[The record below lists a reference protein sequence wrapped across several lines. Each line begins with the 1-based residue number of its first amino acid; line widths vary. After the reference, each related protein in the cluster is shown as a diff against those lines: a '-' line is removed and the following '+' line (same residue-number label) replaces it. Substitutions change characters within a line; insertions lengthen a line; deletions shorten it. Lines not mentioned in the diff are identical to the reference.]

1 MKTLIV
7 LLLTLG
13 CCCCSRQK
21 DYNTVLTQADDVM
34 EQDADS
40 AYTLLQQ
47 IPDIMDNGDQA
58 SMTYYQLLT
67 AQACYKLYKP
77 VPPDS
82 VLQDVVN
89 YYKQCG
95 NRPYLCRALYYQ
107 SMILYEQGRH
117 DEALLRL
124 KEGEE
129 LALALNDVSLL
140 SKYHESLCMVNYKA
154 GGYAL
159 MLEYAKLF
167 LDDAIKQ
174 KDTALISR
182 AYSHVS
188 TAYTRLGQHDKA
200 RSYIIQILP
209 ILHQTDDSIK
219 ASILTNIG
227 CTYHRDGQTDSA
239 KYYLNRSLQI
249 HPRANTYAELGD
261 IYFQE
266 GNIQQADKCW
276 GQALLSS
283 NPLIVMNTLETM
295 SEHYKRMNDDRHALL
310 LTERIMHIKDSL
322 YTASEQ
328 AKIEEIQKRHDKQVV
343 EKRYYKALTWLLG
356 ISLLGIILS
365 FAYYVYYRHTIRK
378 YNSKLDERQRI
389 INEARQQV
397 KVLQDSGQEHYKE
410 ISDLQ
415 QQIKDIRREAFEE
428 IGHGR
433 EVFNSVTDNRPIQ
446 YHEDEER
453 LIEYFSVFHYDTYH
467 HWMLSYRELSLRLI
481 TILILQDMGKTDAEM
496 SQILC
501 ISNGAIRTAKSRLKS
516 KRKR

>member
-1 MKTLIV
+1 MNKLIV
-7 LLLTLG
+7 LLLAIGL
-13 CCCCSRQK
+13 CSCSRQK
-21 DYNTVLTQADDVM
+21 DCHSLLTQADDVM
-34 EQDADS
+34 EQNADS

-47 IPDIMDNGDQA
+47 ITDVTDNADQA
-58 SMTYYQLLT
+58 SIAYYQLLMT
-67 AQACYKLYKP
+67 QACYKLYKP
-77 VPPDS
+77 VPSDS
-82 VLQDVVN
+82 VLQGVVD
-89 YYKQCG
+89 YYKQSG

-117 DEALLRL
+117 DEALQRL

-129 LALALNDVSLL
+129 LALALSDVSLL

-154 GGYAL
+154 GAHAL

-200 RSYIIQILP
+200 RSYILQILP
-209 ILHQTDDSIK
+209 FLHQTDDSIR
-219 ASILTNIG
+219 AYILTNIG
-227 CTYHRDGQTDSA
+227 CTYHRDGLTDSA
-239 KYYLNRSLQI
+239 KYYLNKSLQL

-266 GNIQQADKCW
+266 GDIQQADKCW

-283 NPLIVMNTLETM
+283 NPLIVVNTLETM
-295 SEHYKRMNDDRHALL
+295 SEHYRRMNDDHHALL
-310 LTERIMHIKDSL
+310 LTERIVHIKDSL
-322 YTASEQ
+322 YTSSEQ
-328 AKIEEIQKRHDKQVV
+328 AKIAEIQKRYDKQVV
-343 EKRYYKALTWLLG
+343 EKRYYKALSWLLG
-356 ISLLGIILS
+356 VSLLGIVLS
-365 FAYYVYYRHTIRK
+365 FVYYVYHRRTVRK

-389 INEARQQV
+389 INEARRQM
-397 KVLQDSGQEHYKE
+397 KALEDSGQEHHKE

-433 EVFNSVTDNRPIQ
+433 EVFNSVMDNRPIQ

-453 LIEYFSVFHYDTYH
+453 LVEYFSVFHYETYH
-467 HWMLSYRELSLRLI
+467 HWMLSYKPLTLRLI
-481 TILILQDMGKTDAEM
+481 TILILQDMGKTDTEM
-496 SQILC
+496 TQILC
-501 ISNGAIRTAKSRLKS
+501 VTNGAIRTAKSRLKS
-516 KRKR
+516 KRKM

>member
-1 MKTLIV
+1 
-7 LLLTLG
+7 
-13 CCCCSRQK
+13 
-21 DYNTVLTQADDVM
+21 
-34 EQDADS
+34 
-40 AYTLLQQ
+40 
-47 IPDIMDNGDQA
+47 
-58 SMTYYQLLT
+58 
-67 AQACYKLYKP
+67 
-77 VPPDS
+77 
-82 VLQDVVN
+82 
-89 YYKQCG
+89 
-95 NRPYLCRALYYQ
+95 
-107 SMILYEQGRH
+107 
-117 DEALLRL
+117 
-124 KEGEE
+124 
-129 LALALNDVSLL
+129 
-140 SKYHESLCMVNYKA
+140 MVNYKA